1 MKNKKLLSL
10 VLSIVMLIPTLCL
23 PLNASAAEIDYVYS
37 ESYNS
42 EDIKLIEPSGAV
54 SNVSVDS
61 NAVTTLRNALRS
73 HETQSVV
80 KIPFPSVPVTT
91 VSVNVKLDKP
101 SDSEYCREY
110 MRTLFYKAVEHTGNP
125 IEGDYILRQMSEY
138 ECSVESQAN
147 GKSKHTYKVTFFTNK
162 EKEDELNKTVD
173 TILKSLNLNGKSDY
187 QKIKAIY
194 DYLCTNV
201 TYHNLDFLVAMSTNA
216 YIYFPTA
223 HSAYGALQ
231 NNSAVCQGYAVAFYR
246 LALSAGIDSRV
257 IFGTASGGGHAW
269 NIVKLDGKYYL
280 LDSTWDA
287 GQSEYKYFLK
297 SEKDFPDHIPDDEH
311 KTASWKSS
319 YPISATSYT
328 ASAKAPVYDTIGD
341 VDGDGSITAA
351 DSLSVLRI
359 SVKLETTSHTKLA
372 DVDGNGSIDSADAL
386 DILRYSVHLS
396 ANSNI
401 GKKIK

>member
-10 VLSIVMLIPTLCL
+10 ALSFVMLIPTLCL
-23 PLNASAAEIDYVYS
+23 PLNAVAAEIDYVYS
-37 ESYNS
+37 ESYDS

-61 NAVTTLRNALRS
+61 NAVIKLRNDLRN
-73 HETQSVV
+73 HETQSVM
-80 KIPFPSVPVTT
+80 KLPFPVPVTT

-101 SDSEYCREY
+101 SDKEYCSEY
-110 MRTLFYKAVEHTGNP
+110 MRTLFNKAVEHTGNP
-125 IEGDYILRQMSEY
+125 IEGDYILRQISGY
-138 ECSVESQAN
+138 ECSMESQSN
-147 GKSKHTYKVTFFTNK
+147 GRSKLTYKVTFFTSK
-162 EKEDELNKTVD
+162 EKENELNTTVD
-173 TILKSLNLNGKSDY
+173 EILKSLNLNGKSDY
-187 QKIKAIY
+187 EKIKAIY
-194 DYLCTNV
+194 DYLCSNV
-201 TYHNLDFLVAMSTNA
+201 TYDNLDFLVAMSTDA
-216 YIYFPTA
+216 YVYFPTA

-231 NNSAVCQGYAVAFYR
+231 KKQCVCQGYAVAFYR

-269 NIVKLDGKYYL
+269 NIVKLNGKYYL

-297 SEKDFPDHIPDDEH
+297 SEKDFPDHTPEDEH

-319 YPISATSYT
+319 YPISATSY
-328 ASAKAPVYDTIGD
+328 KAPVYDTIGD

-359 SVKLETTSHTKLA
+359 SVKLETTNYTKLA
-372 DVDGNGSIDSADAL
+372 DVDGNASIDSADAL